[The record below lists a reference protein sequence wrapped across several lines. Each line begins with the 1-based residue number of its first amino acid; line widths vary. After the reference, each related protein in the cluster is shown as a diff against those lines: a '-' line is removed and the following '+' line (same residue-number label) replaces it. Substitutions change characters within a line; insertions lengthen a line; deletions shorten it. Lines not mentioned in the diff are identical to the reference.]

1 MNSRRYW
8 DEEAALRRMAAL
20 EDDAVFTTQEIINL
34 YEEAVEDI
42 NGEIVK
48 IRQNFLKRFGID
60 DKTAK
65 FYLTNAQREENL
77 EMLIRSLEY
86 APDDKARKAIL
97 DFIHRDGLSVR
108 AYSARTERYNALKET
123 IYARMKQLAVKETII
138 LGKALEDT
146 YKKSYYGA
154 VDDIA
159 RAANVGINFS
169 LLNDRAVKIATESK
183 WSGKR
188 FSERIWKNTDRLAEK
203 AQDLVVRAIISG
215 ESHEK
220 TTRKLQEAFNVAEHN
235 AATLVRTEKAH
246 IMKEA
251 DFKAYEDI
259 EIENYMYTA
268 TLDYVTCDICQS
280 LDGMVFKTSQ
290 AREGENCPVMHPRCR
305 CTTVAD
311 IGPIRHRRAKY
322 PDGKYEIVDGSLT
335 YKEWYN
341 GLPQDKKD
349 AINTARKKNSRKIAD
364 TVQHERYKKVLGNK
378 VPKGF
383 DKFQDL
389 KYNNTEKWDF
399 IKLDYKRRTELINHP
414 EKALPNADSVTIDKR
429 KFTEYLFGGNKPEG
443 LAKGKAL
450 TSRLGYD
457 INNYQSLKN
466 EIKKNAVSY
475 PVKTKGIDKFGTS
488 YEQRIVL
495 YGKNDKPANVV
506 VGWKEKDGNTWLT
519 SAYIKE
525 ADR

>member
-1 MNSRRYW
+1 MNSRKYW

-108 AYSARTERYNALKET
+108 AYSARTERYNALRET
-123 IYARMKQLAVKETII
+123 IYARMKQLAVRETII

-169 LLNDRAVKIATESK
+169 LLNDRAVKIATETK

-188 FSERIWKNTDRLAEK
+188 FSERIWKNTDKLAEK

-220 TTRKLQEAFNVAEHN
+220 TARKLQEAFSVAEHN

-268 TLDYVTCDICQS
+268 LLDYVTCDICQS
-280 LDGMVFKTSQ
+280 LDGMVFKTTE
-290 AREGENCPVMHPRCR
+290 AKEGENCPVMHPRCR

-311 IGPIRHRRAKY
+311 IGPIRRRRAKY

-383 DKFQDL
+383 DKFRDL
-389 KYNNTEKWDF
+389 KYNDSEKWNF
-399 IKLDYKRRTELINHP
+399 IKLDYKRRMDLINHP
-414 EKALPNADSVTIDKR
+414 EKALPNADSVTADKR
-429 KFTEYLFGGNKPEG
+429 KFTEYLFGGVHKEG
-443 LAKGKAL
+443 LAKGRAF

-457 INNYQSLKN
+457 IDNYEKLKK
-466 EIKKNAVSY
+466 EILSNATKY
-475 PVKTKGIDKFGTS
+475 PATYKSEIDYGKR
-488 YEQRIVL
+488 YEQKMVL
-495 YGKNDKPANVV
+495 YGLNDKPANVV
-506 VGWKEKDGNTWLT
+506 VGWLSENNSIKMT

-525 ADR
+525 LK

>member
-108 AYSARTERYNALKET
+108 AYSARTERYNALRET

-335 YKEWYN
+335 
-341 GLPQDKKD
+341 
-349 AINTARKKNSRKIAD
+349 
-364 TVQHERYKKVLGNK
+364 
-378 VPKGF
+378 
-383 DKFQDL
+383 
-389 KYNNTEKWDF
+389 
-399 IKLDYKRRTELINHP
+399 
-414 EKALPNADSVTIDKR
+414 
-429 KFTEYLFGGNKPEG
+429 
-443 LAKGKAL
+443 
-450 TSRLGYD
+450 
-457 INNYQSLKN
+457 
-466 EIKKNAVSY
+466 
-475 PVKTKGIDKFGTS
+475 
-488 YEQRIVL
+488 
-495 YGKNDKPANVV
+495 
-506 VGWKEKDGNTWLT
+506 
-519 SAYIKE
+519 
-525 ADR
+525 